1 MLDIEL
7 ADEILDFLTEFVNS
21 FIPIQGVT
29 TNTNF
34 NTIYELQIP
43 KNETFMVT
51 FSVLGSV
58 DNKRA
63 GLKRSAVFINNG
75 FSVEQINVQQ
85 SDFTSR
91 TDNDFNC
98 RLVPGTNTIH
108 IQVKSSNGEPTRWRG
123 SLQIERLGD

>member
-1 MLDIEL
+1 MTREISLQARQRFRQRMLDIEL

-108 IQVKSSNGEPTRWRG
+108 IQVKSSN
-123 SLQIERLGD
+123 